1 MNIFLKH
8 RLDLSPCV
16 RLYLSLF
23 SASIGLF
30 ISGTCVGWT
39 PSGTKVLRLPNEHV
53 EAPLVDEELALLVS
67 LLDVGIV
74 LGPYP
79 TAFLMDRW
87 GRRTLIIMAAPLA
100 LFGWILIYF
109 ASSVSQIIIARLIQG
124 LCNGLLYLVVPVF
137 ACELAPAEAR
147 GLACTVTSGAHSAG
161 IMFSFVVG
169 NACSLRTL
177 NLACT
182 FAPILF
188 LFVVLGLPETPYYH
202 LMKGDETKARG
213 TCARFDERFSEARF
227 KHMASCV
234 QVEMRRSVLRD
245 VLVNPA
251 HPFIT
256 VMVLGIAMRFA
267 FFWNT
272 PSHAAFIFRFGDSNF
287 STGEYSAAMSLLF
300 LLAVVCSGCVVRE
313 IGRRKTAIIAE
324 SATVVLVFPAA
335 FLFYRQDKEGLDNV
349 GCGACILVLVSLHVF
364 FANFGIAPMPIVQQ
378 VEFFPTNCR
387 ALAGALLI
395 TVSFISGWIA
405 DLLFGTI
412 VENVGLYCNYIIS
425 GSVATFIFLVT
436 WLIVP
441 EVKGVSLHD
450 IQLDVKFPS
459 GDKQKMDV
467 EFGPEKK
474 FYSVDQ
480 NFRRRIS
487 SVALGGQKY

>member
-1 MNIFLKH
+1 M
-8 RLDLSPCV
+8 R
-16 RLYLSLF
+16 
-23 SASIGLF
+23 
-30 ISGTCVGWT
+30 GWT

-188 LFVVLGLPETPYYH
+188 LFVVLGLPETPYYY

-256 VMVLGIAMRFA
+256 VMVLGMAMRFA

-272 PSHAAFIFRFGDSNF
+272 PSHAAFIFRFGDANF

-324 SATVVLVFPAA
+324 SATVILVFPAA

-387 ALAGALLI
+387 AIAGALLI

-412 VENVGLYCNYIIS
+412 VEYVGLYCNYIIS

-474 FYSVDQ
+474 FYSIDQ